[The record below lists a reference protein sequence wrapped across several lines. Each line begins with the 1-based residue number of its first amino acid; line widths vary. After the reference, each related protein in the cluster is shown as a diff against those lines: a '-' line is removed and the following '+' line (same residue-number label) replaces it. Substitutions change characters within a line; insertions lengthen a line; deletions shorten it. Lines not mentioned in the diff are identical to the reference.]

1 MARRKSCPD
10 TSVMPETLT
19 VSTPPNHSI
28 VDPRPSPDRSRLRMN
43 WQLKTLLPVAAALL
57 NGLLL
62 FVLLTVSLD
71 PGPRH
76 SVIAIATAGAFVVCA
91 IIMATL
97 GYVVRKPMLEL
108 QQKIAQV
115 QKGDLTVSVD
125 FAGRND
131 EIGDLGRD
139 FNSMVRQLRESREE
153 IQRLHRTQ
161 MSRAEH
167 LATLGELAAGLA
179 HEIRNPLA
187 GIAGVI
193 DIIGRDLPIESP
205 ACAVVKE
212 VKQEA
217 IHINRIL
224 TDLLETARPK
234 QPNFKLADLDAT
246 IAHAIMFAREQATTR
261 SIDIDFVNESSVQPV
276 EHDPAQIHQVL
287 LNMLLNAIQAVARQG
302 RIVVTL
308 ANRGEYAAISIT
320 DNGPGISPENLKN
333 IFRPFFTTKG
343 HGTGL
348 GLSLA
353 RRIIEDHAG
362 RIEVSSTPGQGTTF
376 VVLLPFERPHPE
388 NG

>member
-1 MARRKSCPD
+1 MV
-10 TSVMPETLT
+10 SVSSGPAVSTVEAAPETRAE
-19 VSTPPNHSI
+19 VSAAPE
-28 VDPRPSPDRSRLRMN
+28 RSRLRMN
-43 WQLKTLLPVAAALL
+43 WQIKTLLPVAAALL

-62 FVLLTVSLD
+62 FVLLTISLD

-76 SVIAIATAGAFVVCA
+76 TVIGIAAAGAFVVCA

-97 GYVVRKPMLEL
+97 GFVVRRPMLEL
-108 QQKIAQV
+108 QKKIARVRQ
-115 QKGDLTVSVD
+115 GDLTVSVD
-125 FAGRND
+125 FADRND

-193 DIIGRDLPIESP
+193 EIIGRDLPPESP

-234 QPNFKLADLDAT
+234 QPNFQLANLEHT
-246 IAHAIMFAREQATTR
+246 IEHAIMFAREQATTR
-261 SIDIDFVNESSVQPV
+261 SIDIEFVHNRDVPPVQ
-276 EHDPAQIHQVL
+276 HDPGQIHQVL
-287 LNMLLNAIQAVARQG
+287 LNMLLNAIQAVARNG
-302 RIVVTL
+302 RIVISL
-308 ANRGEYAAISIT
+308 DGDDHFAAISIA
-320 DNGPGISPENLKN
+320 DNGPGIPPETLKN

-353 RRIIEDHAG
+353 RRIVEDHGG
-362 RIEVSSTPGQGTTF
+362 RIAVTSTPGQGTTF
-376 VVLLPFERPHPE
+376 VVYLPYERSRPE
-388 NG
+388 TGQSY